1 MLPDTKDLAEDVK
14 SWLLQSYKRHFMDS
28 KFPDKYLPITAY
40 DWVPTPHL
48 IAFASAVKYTAKLIH
63 DSIPTIEA
71 AIETSDRERIELATK
86 DIRGKIE
93 ASMSKK
99 RRMFNGELSTLEQ
112 DDIDQLASDPLEEA
126 ANTPP
131 KPAVDEVET
140 QETGAL
146 DQNSIDS
153 LLD

>member
-1 MLPDTKDLAEDVK
+1 
-14 SWLLQSYKRHFMDS
+14 MDS
-28 KFPDKYLPITAY
+28 KFSDKLLAIAAY
-40 DWVPTPHL
+40 DCMPTTYPVV
-48 IAFASAVKYTAKLIH
+48 FGSAVNYAAKMIH
-63 DSIPTIEA
+63 NLIPTIET
-71 AIETSDRERIELATK
+71 AIKTYDRDRIELATK

-112 DDIDQLASDPLEEA
+112 DDIDQLVSDTLEEE

-131 KPAVDEVET
+131 KPVVDEVET

-153 LLD
+153 LFD